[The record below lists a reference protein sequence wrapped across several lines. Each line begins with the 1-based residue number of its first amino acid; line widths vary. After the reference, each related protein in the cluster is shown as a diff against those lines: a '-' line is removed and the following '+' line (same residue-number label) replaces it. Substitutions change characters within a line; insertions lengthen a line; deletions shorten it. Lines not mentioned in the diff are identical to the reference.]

1 MKYCL
6 RFFFIFI
13 SFIWNQY
20 CFSQKNIIWQR
31 TYGLSNR
38 FDNIYSAKSTYDN
51 GFVLGITASS
61 ENPNDYF
68 IWLVK
73 TDINGVP
80 LWSKSYIN
88 PYSLFVIK
96 SMDVSINGD
105 IVITGATEQYDDWGD
120 VFLMRLNSCG
130 EKIWCKV
137 IHYDDM
143 NYGYRVKIN
152 HQGNYALYTR
162 YAAPS
167 SINSDKLWILNMN
180 GDILSQIYIIPSS
193 SHPNVWSPLTED
205 FMLTEDHGFVFS
217 GHCYFPEDTINPSV
231 WRLQHML
238 VKLDSTGNELF
249 FRPQYLDTNQEGV
262 LLCSIEHGTILYSCG
277 YDYGYSD
284 KKKPLEFTIRP
295 YNGKYSSTG
304 ALLYEKRLHPDT
316 MRTFLT
322 YIKSINAQSLIQT
335 GKITHDPSGNP
346 PYYLGVFKTDTMF
359 NILNY
364 LENDTGSVTNECITG
379 SIDGKFLVTGYCPP
393 QSAFTEVDGLA
404 IKVNSD
410 LEYDSLYTF
419 PFIYDSLCPF
429 PIITDTIDCD
439 CDLITGFGEPV
450 KLEDRY
456 ALKVFPNPAGEVIH
470 FKFLDRAGDMER
482 ENKEILLFGLMGK
495 PALKA
500 EIGKEVSLNV
510 SHLPAGVYVAIV
522 LHEMQVIT
530 REKVVIIH

>member
-1 MKYCL
+1 
-6 RFFFIFI
+6 
-13 SFIWNQY
+13 
-20 CFSQKNIIWQR
+20 
-31 TYGLSNR
+31 
-38 FDNIYSAKSTYDN
+38 
-51 GFVLGITASS
+51 
-61 ENPNDYF
+61 
-68 IWLVK
+68 
-73 TDINGVP
+73 
-80 LWSKSYIN
+80 
-88 PYSLFVIK
+88 
-96 SMDVSINGD
+96 
-105 IVITGATEQYDDWGD
+105 
-120 VFLMRLNSCG
+120 
-130 EKIWCKV
+130 
-137 IHYDDM
+137 
-143 NYGYRVKIN
+143 
-152 HQGNYALYTR
+152 
-162 YAAPS
+162 
-167 SINSDKLWILNMN
+167 
-180 GDILSQIYIIPSS
+180 
-193 SHPNVWSPLTED
+193 
-205 FMLTEDHGFVFS
+205 
-217 GHCYFPEDTINPSV
+217 
-231 WRLQHML
+231 
-238 VKLDSTGNELF
+238 
-249 FRPQYLDTNQEGV
+249 
-262 LLCSIEHGTILYSCG
+262 
-277 YDYGYSD
+277 
-284 KKKPLEFTIRP
+284 
-295 YNGKYSSTG
+295 
-304 ALLYEKRLHPDT
+304 